1 MDTKLKLWGKEIA
14 ASGVYSSGDVI
25 NLEKQDG
32 AKAMVHLMRSKNFHR
47 WSKEVGL
54 AFVILILT
62 IFASIFFGQFAF
74 LKGWEAIYKGF
85 LRFFRL
91 TLLLCLPVYLLLPIY
106 SQLGRV
112 VRNRAG
118 VLIQMEEKQEL
129 EIHPAKHLLF
139 RPFQGIGIGLLFGIK
154 LLSVLQIVAGT
165 TATFSL
171 FLPQG
176 QFQLGRFL
184 IVTGITV
191 FVSLL
196 LSTFWTLDDM
206 GIRYFNRKNH
216 EIKMVG
222 KYMGT
227 FMPVLF
233 GFYGIFSLFGEYSKT
248 EALLYLFQIVVIL
261 YPPFT
266 VFGIFHAHFVRRNI
280 ESLSKRLFPEKR
292 DKCYHVCGCEEMAS
306 GHA

>member
-1 MDTKLKLWGKEIA
+1 
-14 ASGVYSSGDVI
+14 
-25 NLEKQDG
+25 
-32 AKAMVHLMRSKNFHR
+32 MVHLMRSKNFHR
-47 WSKEVGL
+47 WSREVGL

-106 SQLGRV
+106 SKLGRV

-206 GIRYFNRKNH
+206 GVRYFNRKNH
-216 EIKMVG
+216 EIKMIG

-248 EALLYLFQIVVIL
+248 EALIYLFQIVVIL
-261 YPPFT
+261 YPPFS
-266 VFGIFHAHFVRRNI
+266 VFSIFHAHFVQRRAENLLDRI
-280 ESLSKRLFPEKR
+280 LSEKGKLT
-292 DKCYHVCGCEEMAS
+292 DEEE
-306 GHA
+306 